1 VIVTTVDFR
10 QTGVAETE
18 QALLHQQL
26 LDRLQRVPGVRSA
39 ASVFIPPISGGG
51 WWNETIL
58 VDGAVQR
65 VEPNLNWVSRG
76 FFGTMQTAI
85 LAGRDFEARDTLA
98 APRVA
103 VVNESFARTFFGAG
117 NPLGRAFQIETGPGE
132 PRPLYEIV
140 GLVRDTKYE
149 HVREPFGPIAFFP
162 MTQNGNPGNSDRIVM
177 RSNLPLPTLVPVLK
191 QAVAEVNP
199 NTLIT
204 VDTLQAQVEKS
215 LLRERLMATL
225 SGLFGALAGL
235 IAAIGLYGV
244 ISYMVTRR
252 RHELGIRMAL
262 GADRRLVVRLI
273 LKEVAL
279 LLVPGVIVGLV
290 VAAAAARATA
300 SLLYGLQPGDP
311 ATLVS
316 AAAILGAIGLLAGYL
331 PARRAARLEP
341 ITVLREE

>member
-1 VIVTTVDFR
+1 
-10 QTGVAETE
+10 
-18 QALLHQQL
+18 
-26 LDRLQRVPGVRSA
+26 
-39 ASVFIPPISGGG
+39 
-51 WWNETIL
+51 
-58 VDGAVQR
+58 
-65 VEPNLNWVSRG
+65 
-76 FFGTMQTAI
+76 MQTPI
-85 LAGRDFEARDTLA
+85 LAGRDFEAHDTLA

-103 VVNESFARTFFGAG
+103 VVNESFARAFFGAR
-117 NPLGRAFQIETGPGE
+117 NPLGRTFQIETGPGE

-140 GLVRDTKYE
+140 GLVRDTKYD
-149 HVREPFGPIAFFP
+149 HVREPFGPIAYFP
-162 MTQNGNPGNSDRIVM
+162 MTQNADPGMSDRIVM
-177 RSNLPLPTLVPVLK
+177 RSDLPLAALVPVLK

-199 NTLIT
+199 NILIT
-204 VDTLQAQVEKS
+204 VETLVAQVGKS

-225 SGLFGALAGL
+225 SGVFGALAGL

-244 ISYMVTRR
+244 MSYMVTRR

-273 LKEVAL
+273 LKEVVL

-290 VAAAAARATA
+290 VAAAATHATA

-316 AAAILGAIGLLAGYL
+316 AAAILCAVGLLAGYL

-341 ITVLREE
+341 NTVLREE